1 MAEILSD
8 FRYSLNRQEFQV
20 VKFADCSDQSTG
32 FESNNWNTCNK
43 MNDDTVKTSVW
54 DPAGRNLPFLIP
66 KIKKTCLA
74 KQDRAGSYTG
84 VTAKL
89 W

>member
-32 FESNNWNTCNK
+32 FESNN
-43 MNDDTVKTSVW
+43 
-54 DPAGRNLPFLIP
+54 
-66 KIKKTCLA
+66 
-74 KQDRAGSYTG
+74 
-84 VTAKL
+84 
-89 W
+89 